1 MEGIA
6 TEAAVPGSYCSL
18 EMLVGVVGVVVFFFA
33 RKKTNVKKTP
43 EKFKII

>member
-18 EMLVGVVGVVVFFFA
+18 EMLVGVVGVVVFFFCPEENE
-33 RKKTNVKKTP
+33 RKKNTR
-43 EKFKII
+43 EI